1 MKQFLSLP
9 LTLLGLAFST
19 TSAFAQD
26 SSTEIHS
33 AEVSPVGLV
42 IGLVIVILM
51 FAGLWKMFSKAG
63 EPGWAAIVPIYNLI
77 VMLKIAG
84 KPLWWII
91 LLIIPIVSLVVGIM
105 VAVSLARAFGK
116 GGGFAV
122 GMIFLPFIFYPILGF
137 GSATYVGPK
146 TV

>member
-9 LTLLGLAFST
+9 ITLLGLVFSAA
-19 TSAFAQD
+19 SAVAQD
-26 SSTEIHS
+26 STTEIHT
-33 AEVSPVGLV
+33 AESSPLSGVIILV
-42 IGLVIVILM
+42 LAVLM
-51 FAGLWKMFSKAG
+51 IAGLWKMFTKAG
-63 EPGWAAIVPIYNLI
+63 EPGWAAIIPIYNLI